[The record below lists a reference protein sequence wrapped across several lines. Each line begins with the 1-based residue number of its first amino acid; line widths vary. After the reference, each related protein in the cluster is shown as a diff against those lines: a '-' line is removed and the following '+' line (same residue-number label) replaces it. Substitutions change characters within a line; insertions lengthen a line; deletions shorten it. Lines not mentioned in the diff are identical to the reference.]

1 MCYDFFELLGVRFLN
16 AGLPFR
22 STECRTRELVE
33 IMDGDLPLGDPPDTV
48 ASRVAVFVSRA
59 DEGGLGAV
67 CQQPHA
73 VHVAEPAGAIGPGE
87 LHHQIRCHV
96 LRLRPG
102 GPKYLVDR
110 LVNAIVT
117 GKIAEG
123 WADFP
128 HAVIPPDRQEPFV
141 VSLIEP
147 VTVIANQRLDLVS
160 RFKPVQAG
168 N

>member
-33 IMDGDLPLGDPPDTV
+33 IMDGDLPLGDPPDTL
-48 ASRVAVFVSRA
+48 ASREAVFIGRA
-59 DEGGLGAV
+59 NKSGLSAIR
-67 CQQPHA
+67 QQSHA
-73 VHVAEPAGAIGPGE
+73 VHIAEPAGGIGPGE

-96 LRLRPG
+96 LRLGPSRP
-102 GPKYLVDR
+102 KHLVDR

>member
-1 MCYDFFELLGVRFLN
+1 MCYGFFKLLGVRFFN
-16 AGLPFR
+16 AGLPCR

-48 ASRVAVFVSRA
+48 TSREAVLVGRA
-59 DEGGLGAV
+59 NKGGLGAV
-67 CQQPHA
+67 RQQPHA
-73 VHVAEPAGAIGPGE
+73 VHIAEPAGGIGPVE

-96 LRLRPG
+96 LRLGPG
-102 GPKYLVDR
+102 GPEHLVDR

-128 HAVIPPDRQEPFV
+128 HAVIPPDRQKPFE
-141 VSLIEP
+141 VSLIET

-160 RFKPVQAG
+160 RFQPVQAG

>member
-1 MCYDFFELLGVRFLN
+1 MCCGCFDVLGVRFFTE
-16 AGLPFR
+16 GLPFWG
-22 STECRTRELVE
+22 TKCRTPELVE
-33 IMDGDLPLGDPPDTV
+33 IMDGDLPFRDPPDTV
-48 ASRVAVFVSRA
+48 TARVAVFVGRA

-73 VHVAEPAGAIGPGE
+73 VHVAEPAGAIGPGA